1 MAVAVLPS
9 VESDARETVRQ
20 LFDFVDKQGQ
30 GDYLGERVSQ
40 LQHSLQAATL
50 AQQAGTRDK
59 KCCC

>member
-9 VESDARETVRQ
+9 VENDARETVRQ
-20 LFDFVDKQGQ
+20 LFDFIGKQGQ

-50 AQQAGTRDK
+50 AQQAGTP
-59 KCCC
+59 

>member
-9 VESDARETVRQ
+9 VEANARETVRQ
-20 LFDFVDKQGQ
+20 LFAFIEKQGQ

-50 AQQAGTRDK
+50 AQQAGTHQSNLDG
-59 KCCC
+59 